1 MNKTLVMLY
10 NIYGD
15 GLYTDIL
22 NVETTEGQNIDT
34 FEKARQIIVDNYAN
48 RVTNWDIIQEGNE
61 VYITSDGEMPC
72 LNCPE

>member
-1 MNKTLVMLY
+1 MNKTLVMIY

-22 NVETTEGQNIDT
+22 NVETTEGKNIDS
-34 FEKARQIIVDNYAN
+34 FEKARQIIVDNYVS
-48 RVTNWDIIQEGNE
+48 RVTNWNIIQENND
-61 VYITSDGEMPC
+61 IFLTSDSEMPC

>member
-1 MNKTLVMLY
+1 MNKTLVMIY

-34 FEKARQIIVDNYAN
+34 FEKARQIIVDNYAS
-48 RVTNWDIIQEGNE
+48 RATNWNIIQEGND
-61 VYITSDGEMPC
+61 VFLTSDNEIPC